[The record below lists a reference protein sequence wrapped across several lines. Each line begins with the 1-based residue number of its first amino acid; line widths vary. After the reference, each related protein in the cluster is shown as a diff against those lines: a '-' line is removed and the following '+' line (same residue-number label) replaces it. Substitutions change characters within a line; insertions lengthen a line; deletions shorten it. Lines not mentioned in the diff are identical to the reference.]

1 MKKIIYS
8 PGEPAGI
15 GPDLIIQLAASKA
28 WENFKIPIITIGDPV
43 LFIER
48 AKKLKKKVKVL
59 ELDSLNNI
67 QKNNRSLIQ
76 VLNVSKCINTSAG
89 KLSKINAKYVLD
101 VLDYS
106 IKETI
111 KDKNNDKKIRSRV
124 SPVESDMRYTLYF
137 SFINL
142 LTFI

>member
-67 QKNNRSLIQ
+67 QKNMTND
-76 VLNVSKCINTSAG
+76 INSII
-89 KLSKINAKYVLD
+89 SINALIRFRGGS
-101 VLDYS
+101 LLS
-106 IKETI
+106 S
-111 KDKNNDKKIRSRV
+111 KKLYIITL
-124 SPVESDMRYTLYF
+124 SDMAN
-137 SFINL
+137 SV
-142 LTFI
+142 

>member
-67 QKNNRSLIQ
+67 QKNTRSLIQ
-76 VLNVSKCINTSAG
+76 VLKVSKYASAFNFPMNMETAISIVSMPESFF
-89 KLSKINAKYVLD
+89 KSVAKAPV
-101 VLDYS
+101 
-106 IKETI
+106 KE
-111 KDKNNDKKIRSRV
+111 
-124 SPVESDMRYTLYF
+124 
-137 SFINL
+137 
-142 LTFI
+142 

>member
-76 VLNVSKCINTSAG
+76 VLKVSKCINTSAG
-89 KLSKINAKYVLD
+89 KLSKI
-101 VLDYS
+101 
-106 IKETI
+106 
-111 KDKNNDKKIRSRV
+111 KIGRAHV
-124 SPVESDMRYTLYF
+124 
-137 SFINL
+137 
-142 LTFI
+142 